1 MSLLA
6 WTVAAAS
13 SAVAAVAAVADGAL
27 LSGVP
32 SLATPDADASPRGS
46 LPANRHTIGRVLPAR
61 ERAHR
66 ALAFLRVAAHG
77 ITGGAV
83 ALALSFTDGIWPV
96 RIVALITAAALSVLF
111 AEAAARALGDLLGE
125 GAAQRLAPLTQFVE
139 RLLAPV
145 VFLGGWL
152 DGIFDAI
159 ITPANDALE
168 SRETAAEQF
177 RQVVEAEPTVS
188 LVTRDL
194 LLGVFE
200 FGETTVSDVMVP
212 RVDMVAV
219 DRDTPWNEVVDR
231 LHSAHHSRV
240 PVYVDTV
247 DDVVGILYAKDLL
260 AAVIADQEPE
270 GGWPGL
276 MREPRYIPSTKRI
289 ADQLRDFKASRT
301 HIAIV
306 VDEYGGTEGMVTIED
321 ILEELVGEIRDE
333 YDDEERQISEEDGVR
348 YWVSGRLT
356 LDDLSDALNHDFRRD
371 EVSTIGGLIFELLG
385 RVPRAGETLEIDGF
399 RVIVE
404 RVVRRKVER
413 VFLERRDARERD
425 PRSDDAR
432 DGDGRGAR
440 SGEQR
445 A

>member
-1 MSLLA
+1 MSALSLG
-6 WTVAAAS
+6 VAIAS
-13 SAVAAVAAVADGAL
+13 SAFAAVAAVADGAL

-32 SLATPDADASPRGS
+32 SLATPDADFSGGGNSAAR
-46 LPANRHTIGRVLPAR
+46 NGRILPAR

-66 ALAFLRVAAHG
+66 ALAFLRVSAHG

-83 ALALSFTDGIWPV
+83 ALFLSFDEGAWPL
-96 RIVALITAAALSVLF
+96 RAAALTVAALVSVLF
-111 AEAAARALGDLLGE
+111 AEAVARALGDLLGE
-125 GAAQRLAPLTQFVE
+125 TAAHRLAPFTRTVE

-145 VFLGGWL
+145 VWLGGWL
-152 DGIFDAI
+152 DDLFASVIAPGAD
-159 ITPANDALE
+159 NGE

-188 LVTRDL
+188 VVTRDL
-194 LLGVFE
+194 LLGVFD

-212 RVDMVAV
+212 RVDMVAL
-219 DRDTPWNEVVDR
+219 DRNTPWNEVVAR
-231 LHSAHHSRV
+231 LNSAHHSRV
-240 PVYVDTV
+240 PVFVDSV

-260 AAVIADQEPE
+260 TSVIADEEPE
-270 GGWPGL
+270 GGWTKL
-276 MREPRYIPSTKRI
+276 LREPDYIPSTKRI
-289 ADQLRDFKASRT
+289 ADQLRAFKASQT

-333 YDDEERQISEEDGVR
+333 YDDEERHIVEEDGVR

-356 LDDLSDALNHDFRRD
+356 LDDLSDALDHEFTSD
-371 EVSTIGGLIFELLG
+371 EVSTIGGLIFEMLG
-385 RVPRAGETLEIDGF
+385 RVPRAGETLEINGF

-413 VFLERRDARERD
+413 VFLERLPSRDE
-425 PRSDDAR
+425 DD
-432 DGDGRGAR
+432 
-440 SGEQR
+440 GE
-445 A
+445 

>member
-6 WTVAAAS
+6 WSVAAAS
-13 SAVAAVAAVADGAL
+13 SGLAAVAAVADGAL

-32 SLATPDADASPRGS
+32 SLATPDGDFAARARAVP
-46 LPANRHTIGRVLPAR
+46 PIGRALPAR

-66 ALAFLRVAAHG
+66 ALAFLRVTAHG
-77 ITGGAV
+77 LTGGAV
-83 ALALSFTDGIWPV
+83 AVGLSFDAGVWPLRVLALM
-96 RIVALITAAALSVLF
+96 AAASASVLI
-111 AEAAARALGDLLGE
+111 AEAAARTLGDLLGE
-125 GAAQRLAPLTQFVE
+125 TAAQRLAPFTRSVE
-139 RLLAPV
+139 RALSPV
-145 VFLGGWL
+145 VYLGGWL
-152 DGIFDAI
+152 DNVFDSV
-159 ITPANDALE
+159 ITPRDEATDA
-168 SRETAAEQF
+168 RETAAEQF

-194 LLGVFE
+194 LLGVFD

-212 RVDMVAV
+212 RVDMVAL

-231 LHSAHHSRV
+231 VRSAHHSRI

-247 DDVVGILYAKDLL
+247 DDIVGILYAKDLL
-260 AAVIADQEPE
+260 GAVIADEEPA
-270 GGWPGL
+270 GGWPTL
-276 MREPRYIPSTKRI
+276 VREAGYIPTTKRI

-301 HIAIV
+301 HIAVV

-333 YDDEERQISEEDGVR
+333 HDDEERQVIEEDGLR

-356 LDDLSDALNHDFRRD
+356 LDDLSDALEHDFHRD

-385 RVPRAGETLEIDGF
+385 RVPRAGESVEIDGF
-399 RVIVE
+399 HVIVE

-413 VFLERRDARERD
+413 VFLKRLASPNAGDRR
-425 PRSDDAR
+425 
-432 DGDGRGAR
+432 
-440 SGEQR
+440 
-445 A
+445 

>member
-6 WTVAAAS
+6 WSIAIGSSGLAAI
-13 SAVAAVAAVADGAL
+13 AAVADGAL

-32 SLATPDADASPRGS
+32 SLATPDGDMAARASAAPM
-46 LPANRHTIGRVLPAR
+46 IGRALPAR

-83 ALALSFTDGIWPV
+83 ASALSFDDGSWPL
-96 RIVALITAAALSVLF
+96 RAAGLVAAATAAVLL
-111 AEAAARALGDLLGE
+111 AEAAARALGDMLGDT
-125 GAAQRLAPLTQFVE
+125 AALRLAPFMRGVE
-139 RLLAPV
+139 RLLSPV

-152 DGIFDAI
+152 DDVFASV
-159 ITPANDALE
+159 ITPNE
-168 SRETAAEQF
+168 SSAEARETAAEQF
-177 RQVVEAEPTVS
+177 RQVVESEPTVS

-194 LLGVFE
+194 LLGVFD
-200 FGETTVSDVMVP
+200 FGETTVSEVMVP
-212 RVDMVAV
+212 RVDMVAI
-219 DRDTPWNEVVDR
+219 DRETPWNEVVDR
-231 LHSAHHSRV
+231 VRSAHHSRI

-247 DDVVGILYAKDLL
+247 DDIVGVLYAKDLL
-260 AAVIADQEPE
+260 SAVIADEEPAA
-270 GGWPGL
+270 GWPSL
-276 MREPRYIPSTKRI
+276 VREARYIPSTKRI
-289 ADQLRDFKASRT
+289 ADQLRDFKSSHT
-301 HIAIV
+301 HIAVV

-333 YDDEERQISEEDGVR
+333 YDDEEREIASEEGGR

-356 LDDLSDALNHDFRRD
+356 LDELSDALDHDFRRD

-385 RVPRAGETLEIDGF
+385 RVPRAGESVDIDGF

-413 VFLERRDARERD
+413 VFLQR
-425 PRSDDAR
+425 PVTS
-432 DGDGRGAR
+432 RG
-440 SGEQR
+440 EDVT
-445 A
+445 

>member
-6 WTVAAAS
+6 WTVATAS

-32 SLATPDADASPRGS
+32 SLATPDANLSQPGAAARAS
-46 LPANRHTIGRVLPAR
+46 LPVNPHTIGRVLPAR

-66 ALAFLRVAAHG
+66 ALAFLRVSAHG
-77 ITGGAV
+77 VTGGAV

-96 RIVALITAAALSVLF
+96 RTIALIAAAAVSVLF
-111 AEAAARALGDLLGE
+111 AEAAARALGDMLGE
-125 GAAQRLAPLTQFVE
+125 GAAQRLAPLTRLVE
-139 RLLAPV
+139 RLLSPV
-145 VFLGGWL
+145 VWLGGWL
-152 DGIFDAI
+152 DGIFDAM
-159 ITPANDALE
+159 ITPANDAAE

-177 RQVVEAEPTVS
+177 RQVVEAEPSVS

-194 LLGVFE
+194 LLGVFD

-212 RVDMVAV
+212 RVDMVAI

-231 LHSAHHSRV
+231 LNSAHHSRV

-247 DDVVGILYAKDLL
+247 DDIVGILYAKDLL
-260 AAVIADQEPE
+260 GAVIADQEPE

-289 ADQLRDFKASRT
+289 ADQLRDFKASHT

-356 LDDLSDALNHDFRRD
+356 LDDLSDALDHDFRRD

-385 RVPRAGETLEIDGF
+385 RVPRAGETLVIDGF

-413 VFLERRDARERD
+413 VFLERG
-425 PRSDDAR
+425 SAR
-432 DGDGRGAR
+432 DDDVRNAR
-440 SGEQR
+440 DVDSR
-445 A
+445 T

>member
-1 MSLLA
+1 MSVLLLS
-6 WTVAAAS
+6 VGVAS
-13 SAVAAVAAVADGAL
+13 SAVAAIAAVADGAL

-32 SLATPDADASPRGS
+32 SLATPDAYLGHDRSPAASNARI
-46 LPANRHTIGRVLPAR
+46 LPVR

-66 ALAFLRVAAHG
+66 ALAFLRVSAHG

-83 ALALSFTDGIWPV
+83 ALLLSFQDGAWPL
-96 RIVALITAAALSVLF
+96 RAAALIVAALVSVLF

-125 GAAQRLAPLTQFVE
+125 TAARRLAPFTRAVVG
-139 RLLAPV
+139 LLAPV
-145 VFLGGWL
+145 VWLGGWL
-152 DGIFDAI
+152 DNVFAAVIAPGQD
-159 ITPANDALE
+159 NGE

-194 LLGVFE
+194 LLGVFD
-200 FGETTVSDVMVP
+200 FGATTVSDVMVP
-212 RVDMVAV
+212 RVDMVAL
-219 DRDTPWNEVVDR
+219 DRDTPWNEVVAR

-240 PVYVDTV
+240 PVFVDTV

-260 AAVIADQEPE
+260 SAVIADEEPE
-270 GGWPGL
+270 GGWPRL
-276 MREPRYIPSTKRI
+276 LREPDYIPSTKRI
-289 ADQLRDFKASRT
+289 ADQLRTFKASRT

-333 YDDEERQISEEDGVR
+333 YDDEERHIVEEDGMR

-356 LDDLSDALNHDFRRD
+356 LDDLSDALSHEFASD
-371 EVSTIGGLIFELLG
+371 EVSTIGGLIFEMLG
-385 RVPRAGETLEIDGF
+385 RVPRAGETVEINGF

-404 RVVRRKVER
+404 RVVRRKIER
-413 VFLERRDARERD
+413 VFLERLTL
-425 PRSDDAR
+425 RSA
-432 DGDGRGAR
+432 GDH
-440 SGEQR
+440 E
-445 A
+445 

>member
-6 WTVAAAS
+6 WSFAAVS

-32 SLATPDADASPRGS
+32 SLATPDGDLAARARAAP
-46 LPANRHTIGRVLPAR
+46 PIGRALPAR

-66 ALAFLRVAAHG
+66 ALAFLRVTAHG
-77 ITGGAV
+77 FTGGAV
-83 ALALSFTDGIWPV
+83 AVALSFDSGVWPL
-96 RIVALITAAALSVLF
+96 RALGLVLAAAVSVLLS
-111 AEAAARALGDLLGE
+111 EAAARTFGDLLGE
-125 GAAQRLAPLTQFVE
+125 TAAQRLAPFTRAVE
-139 RLLAPV
+139 RLLTPV
-145 VFLGGWL
+145 VYLGGWL
-152 DGIFDAI
+152 DEVFGSI
-159 ITPANDALE
+159 ITPREDSSDA
-168 SRETAAEQF
+168 RETAAEQF

-194 LLGVFE
+194 LLGVFD

-212 RVDMVAV
+212 RVNMVAL

-231 LHSAHHSRV
+231 VRSAHHSRI

-247 DDVVGILYAKDLL
+247 DDIVGILYAKDLL
-260 AAVIADQEPE
+260 GAVVEDEEPE
-270 GGWPGL
+270 GGWPNL
-276 MREPRYIPSTKRI
+276 VREARYIPSTKRI
-289 ADQLRDFKASRT
+289 ADQLRDFKSSRT

-333 YDDEERQISEEDGVR
+333 HDDEERQVIEEDGLR

-356 LDDLSDALNHDFRRD
+356 LDDLSDALGHDFRRD

-385 RVPRAGETLEIDGF
+385 RVPHAGESVEIDGF
-399 RVIVE
+399 HVIVE

-413 VFLERRDARERD
+413 VFLKRLSPLDTRDSA
-425 PRSDDAR
+425 
-432 DGDGRGAR
+432 
-440 SGEQR
+440 
-445 A
+445 

>member
-1 MSLLA
+1 MNVLPLG
-6 WTVAAAS
+6 VAIAS
-13 SAVAAVAAVADGAL
+13 SAFAAIAAVADGAL

-32 SLATPDADASPRGS
+32 SLATPDADLGHLSQS
-46 LPANRHTIGRVLPAR
+46 TGRSGRTLPAR

-66 ALAFLRVAAHG
+66 ALAFLRVSAHG

-83 ALALSFTDGIWPV
+83 ALLLSFGDGAWPL
-96 RIVALITAAALSVLF
+96 RAAALTVAALVSVLF
-111 AEAAARALGDLLGE
+111 AEAVARALGDLLGE
-125 GAAQRLAPLTQFVE
+125 TAAQRLAPFTRTVE
-139 RLLAPV
+139 RVLAPV
-145 VFLGGWL
+145 VWLGGWL
-152 DGIFDAI
+152 DTMFASVIAPGAD
-159 ITPANDALE
+159 TVE

-212 RVDMVAV
+212 RVDMVAL
-219 DRDTPWNEVVDR
+219 DRDTPWNEVVAR
-231 LHSAHHSRV
+231 LNSAHHSRV
-240 PVYVDTV
+240 PVFVDTV

-260 AAVIADQEPE
+260 TAVIADEEPD
-270 GGWPGL
+270 GGWTHL
-276 MREPRYIPSTKRI
+276 LREPQYIPSTKRI
-289 ADQLRDFKASRT
+289 ADQLRAFKASQT

-333 YDDEERQISEEDGVR
+333 YDDEERHVVEEDGVR

-356 LDDLSDALNHDFRRD
+356 LDDLSDALEHEFESE
-371 EVSTIGGLIFELLG
+371 EVSTIGGLIFDLLG
-385 RVPRAGETLEIDGF
+385 RVPRAGETLEISGF

-413 VFLERRDARERD
+413 VFLERLLPRDE
-425 PRSDDAR
+425 DAT
-432 DGDGRGAR
+432 
-440 SGEQR
+440 Q
-445 A
+445 